1 MIHVFIGTKPE
12 YVKMAPLLARMDAEE
27 VPYRLIDSGQHAEL
41 AASFRDEI
49 GLRAP
54 DVQLGRG
61 RDAKTIPEAML
72 WTLSLSR
79 HSVSRS
85 RLRGRVFGGHDGVC
99 VVHGDTP
106 TTLVGALLAKRA
118 GMALAHVEAGLRTFR
133 WRHPFPEEIVRVTVG
148 RLADVLFAPG
158 PVAAQNLR
166 STGVKGRI
174 VEQQAN
180 TLVESVRA
188 ILGSGPDAVADGR
201 AGAGTDA
208 VTGGSAGAGPDAVAG
223 GSAGAGP
230 DAVAGGSAAIVT
242 MHRVENLHLRSRRLA
257 LVDVLCEAAAA
268 TPVRWVLHAPTE
280 RILAGPTQQRLVAA
294 GVELVPQA
302 PHRQFLEMVAAA
314 PFVITDGGSIQEE
327 CAMLGVPAL
336 LWRDSTDR
344 PDGLGENVVLSHY
357 DEDVVGEFLRD
368 PQRYRRPGRV
378 PGVSPTEQILDEL
391 GQWR

>member
-1 MIHVFIGTKPE
+1 MIHIFIGTKPE
-12 YVKMAPLLARMDAEE
+12 YVKMAPLLARMDASG
-27 VPYRLIDSGQHAEL
+27 VAYRLIDSGQHAEL

-61 RDAKTIPEAML
+61 CDAKTIPEALL
-72 WTLSLSR
+72 WALSLSR
-79 HSVSRS
+79 ALASGS
-85 RLRGRVFGGHDGVC
+85 RLRRRVFGGLDGVC

-106 TTLVGALLAKRA
+106 TTLVGALSAKRA
-118 GMALAHVEAGLRTFR
+118 GLELAHVEAGLRTFR

-174 VEQQAN
+174 VEQPAN

-188 ILGSGPDAVADGR
+188 VLGPAADDADGPASSDAAAGVPASSGADDAGPAGSGQADDPDA
-201 AGAGTDA
+201 
-208 VTGGSAGAGPDAVAG
+208 GPPV
-223 GSAGAGP
+223 
-230 DAVAGGSAAIVT
+230 IVT
-242 MHRVENLHLRSRRLA
+242 MHRVENLHIRSRRLA
-257 LVDVLCEAAAA
+257 LVDVLCEAAAS

-280 RILAGPTQQRLVAA
+280 RILAGPTQQRLASA

-357 DEDVVGEFLRD
+357 DEEVVGEFLRD
-368 PQRYRRPGRV
+368 PQRYRRPGRM

>member
-1 MIHVFIGTKPE
+1 MIHIFIGTKPE
-12 YVKMAPLLARMDAEE
+12 YVKMAPLLERMGAEQ
-27 VPYRLIDSGQHAEL
+27 VPFRLIDSGQHAEL
-41 AASFRDEI
+41 AASFREEI

-54 DVQLGRG
+54 DVLLGRG
-61 RDAKTIPEAML
+61 RDAKTIPEAL
-72 WTLSLSR
+72 RWTLSLSR

-180 TLVESVRA
+180 TLVESVRE
-188 ILGSGPDAVADGR
+188 ILGSGSDAA
-201 AGAGTDA
+201 
-208 VTGGSAGAGPDAVAG
+208 AG
-223 GSAGAGP
+223 GSAGSGSDA
-230 DAVAGGSAAIVT
+230 AVAGPAAIVT

-257 LVDVLCEAAAA
+257 LVEILCEAAAA

-280 RILAGPTQQRLVAA
+280 RILAGPTQQRLVSA
-294 GVELVPQA
+294 GVDLVPHA

-357 DEDVVGEFLRD
+357 DEEVVGEFLRD
-368 PQRYRRPGRV
+368 PQRYRRSGRM
-378 PGVSPTEQILDEL
+378 PGVSPTAQILDEL

>member
-12 YVKMAPLLARMDAEE
+12 YVKIAPLLARMDASG
-27 VPYRLIDSGQHAEL
+27 VDYRLIDSGQHAEL

-61 RDAKTIPEAML
+61 RDAKTIPEALL
-72 WTLSLSR
+72 WALSLSR
-79 HSVSRS
+79 TLASRS
-85 RLRGRVFGGHDGVC
+85 RLRRRVFGGLDGVC

-106 TTLVGALLAKRA
+106 TTLVGALSAKRA
-118 GMALAHVEAGLRTFR
+118 GLELAHVEAGLRTFR

-174 VEQQAN
+174 VEQPAN

-188 ILGSGPDAVADGR
+188 ILGPASDDASAGPASSGAAGGGR
-201 AGAGTDA
+201 AGSGQDDD
-208 VTGGSAGAGPDAVAG
+208 SDAGPPV
-223 GSAGAGP
+223 
-230 DAVAGGSAAIVT
+230 IVT

-294 GVELVPQA
+294 GVELVPQV

-344 PDGLGENVVLSHY
+344 PDGLGDNVVLSHY
-357 DEDVVGEFLRD
+357 DESVVGEFLRD
-368 PQRYRRPGRV
+368 PQRYRRPGRM